1 MSISLYPPG
10 RRPYSSV
17 RTIGTMSAS
26 LPWES
31 RDGSISIIAC
41 SWSAPWVLG
50 PAVSGDVPVA
60 SGMYDSDEV
69 AGETT

>member
-1 MSISLYPPG
+1 
-10 RRPYSSV
+10 
-17 RTIGTMSAS
+17 MSAS

-69 AGETT
+69 AGETTWYGEFMVWDWQDYAQSGGG